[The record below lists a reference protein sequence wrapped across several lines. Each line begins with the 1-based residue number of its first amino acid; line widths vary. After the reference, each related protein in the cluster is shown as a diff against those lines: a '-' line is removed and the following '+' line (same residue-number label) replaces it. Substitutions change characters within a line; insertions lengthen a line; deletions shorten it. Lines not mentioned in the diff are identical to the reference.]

1 VHNVSKRP
9 NESETNSDAKLGLD
23 NFVCKLC
30 WIYVCFII
38 ILAVMRSAQFQQY
51 SYVAGGLFGIFPM
64 HIVWICLVT
73 VT

>member
-1 VHNVSKRP
+1 MHNVSKMP
-9 NESETNSDAKLGLD
+9 NEFETNSDAKLGLN

-38 ILAVMRSAQFQQY
+38 ILAVMRSAQFQQC
-51 SYVAGGLFGIFPM
+51 SGLFGIFPM
-64 HIVWICLVT
+64 HIVWICRVT